1 MSSHSVEPGPSWRT
15 LLSSIGVEGPNCP
28 YCGHEFER
36 MPQRKRSCPSCSGV
50 LYSRKRPLDGLKVL
64 LTEEQ
69 AREGEGQ
76 SALLMLIQEDGLK
89 DVDLDALVRSLQGQ
103 LGRLPTAEE
112 VVAQQ
117 LMRVAA
123 THAEAWRWGLFR
135 NARFNLAESCIRRG
149 LREEALRLYL
159 EVCLLDLNGPRNCGT
174 KDPQVTRRFP
184 PFDPST
190 AFLAPGVVNR
200 TKDVTADLELSLDD
214 THRVFEAVAVAVVPG
229 LKLPR
234 SSDDAWGE
242 LSKALYGSA

>member
-1 MSSHSVEPGPSWRT
+1 
-15 LLSSIGVEGPNCP
+15 
-28 YCGHEFER
+28 

-76 SALLMLIQEDGLK
+76 GALLALIQEDGIK
-89 DVDLDALVRSLQGQ
+89 DADLDALVRSLHGQ
-103 LGRLPTAEE
+103 LGRMPTAEE

-117 LMRVAA
+117 LIRMAA

-149 LREEALRLYL
+149 LRLYL

-174 KDPQVTRRFP
+174 KEPQVTHQFP

-200 TKDVTADLELSLDD
+200 TKDVTTDLKLSLDD
-214 THRVFEAVAVAVVPG
+214 TRRVFETVAVAVAPA

-234 SSDDAWGE
+234 SSDEAWGE
-242 LSKALYGSA
+242 LSNALNGAA